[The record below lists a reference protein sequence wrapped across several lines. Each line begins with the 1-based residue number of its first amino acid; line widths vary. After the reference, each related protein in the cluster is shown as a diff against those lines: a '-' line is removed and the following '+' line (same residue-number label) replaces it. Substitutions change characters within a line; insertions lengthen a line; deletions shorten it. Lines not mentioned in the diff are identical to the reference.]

1 MHAVFYSTFI
11 NLYRDTGDCTTRKSC
26 KIRQVIHKGQDCS
39 VGQHNAISKHNAGIT
54 GCCTASASTDN
65 RSIRQLVHS
74 HILTDFINKICFTAR
89 CAPMNLYRS
98 VRTRCCIHLLVQPD
112 CIRVWNDTV
121 LLTLLR
127 CQLQRI
133 LFIFLKDFQIP
144 HTLTD
149 LDRIIVPVSVC
160 LPAVPCCV
168 GIIFR
173 IQDPVTS
180 YISVSKSVF

>member
-1 MHAVFYSTFI
+1 
-11 NLYRDTGDCTTRKSC
+11 
-26 KIRQVIHKGQDCS
+26 
-39 VGQHNAISKHNAGIT
+39 
-54 GCCTASASTDN
+54 
-65 RSIRQLVHS
+65 
-74 HILTDFINKICFTAR
+74 
-89 CAPMNLYRS
+89 MNLYGS
-98 VRTRCCIHLLVQPD
+98 VRARCREYLLVQPD
-112 CIRVWNDTV
+112 CTRVWNDTV

-127 CQLQRI
+127 RQLQRI

-173 IQDPVTS
+173 IQDLVTS